1 MTKILAI
8 MASPEIGWN
17 TDTILDNTLKKLPK
31 NSYEKVILKNINI
44 EYYSH
49 EYKRPKKEE
58 TEFLELVE
66 KIKKADILLIATPTY
81 NFWVPAKLKNLID
94 RIWYISLD
102 YKKINRFWQPT
113 WILNKKTYFLVTWW
127 ANNFVQKFIFFLYPI
142 LWLKA
147 IFTYYWG
154 KNIWKI
160 YIWWLD
166 YTHHIKNP
174 ENKSRLNKITDKIS
188 DKLKKYL

>member
-8 MASPEIGWN
+8 MASPEIGGN

-81 NFWVPAKLKNLID
+81 NFGVPAKLKNLID
-94 RIWYISLD
+94 RIGYISLD
-102 YKKINRFWQPT
+102 YKKINRFGQPT
-113 WILNKKTYFLVTWW
+113 GILNKKTYFLVTGG

-147 IFTYYWG
+147 IFTYYGG
-154 KNIWKI
+154 KNIGKI
-160 YIWWLD
+160 YIGGLD